1 MNFAQ
6 RFALV
11 LLAAFFLSSVI
22 TSLVA
27 LVCASPLLRSRDG
40 VSAREAGALALFRL
54 MPAGAA
60 VALTLLVLGPG
71 YFEHEQRG
79 EAEGSG
85 IALLVMAAGGLAI
98 ILWSGFRLT
107 RAVRRAAVL
116 RRAWL
121 AQAAPIDL
129 PGAGMPA
136 YALDLPFPLVAVL
149 GIVRPTLFVSRVV
162 LDTCSES
169 EMAAIIEHERAHVAR
184 RDNAV
189 RLLMDAAPD
198 LLGPTRVP
206 AAVAAAWHRAVE
218 QRADDGARRRLDLAS
233 ALVKIARA
241 ATAAP
246 GVARAAAPA
255 LDLPASALYRGES
268 ATLIGDRVR
277 RLVEG
282 RTDARPA
289 RAAAIGA
296 AAVAFGTLVSAVAL
310 TGAASRAAHAVLEVT
325 VSRLP

>member
-1 MNFAQ
+1 MTFAQ

-22 TSLVA
+22 TSLIA
-27 LVCASPLLRSRDG
+27 LVSAPPLLRSRDRA
-40 VSAREAGALALFRL
+40 SAKEAGALALYRL

-60 VALTLLVLGPG
+60 LALTALVLGPG
-71 YFEHEQRG
+71 YFEHEQRV

-85 IALLVMAAGGLAI
+85 VALFAMAAGGLVI
-98 ILWSGFRLT
+98 MLWSGFRLA
-107 RAVRRAAVL
+107 RAVRRTAVL

-149 GIVRPTLFVSRVV
+149 GIIRPTLFVSRVV
-162 LDTCSES
+162 LDTCSPA
-169 EMAAIIEHERAHVAR
+169 EMAAIVEHERAHVRR

-198 LLGPTRVP
+198 LLGPTCVP
-206 AAVAAAWHRAVE
+206 SAVAAAWHRAVE
-218 QRADDGARRRLDLAS
+218 QRADDAAGRRFDLAS
-233 ALVKIARA
+233 ALVK
-241 ATAAP
+241 
-246 GVARAAAPA
+246 VARAAAATPA

-268 ATLIGDRVR
+268 AALIGDRVR
-277 RLVEG
+277 RLVDGQTE
-282 RTDARPA
+282 ARPA

-296 AAVAFGTLVSAVAL
+296 AAVAFGALVSAMAL
-310 TGAASRAAHAVLEVT
+310 TGAASRAAHAVLEIT